1 MKALLFSLI
10 LLVSV
15 GCKPSKVNID
25 TVETST
31 PVIEEEQP
39 ESDIHGGS
47 PAPADWETCSP
58 AIGDHACDLT
68 LVDQFGDTFQLYD
81 NYNKVIL
88 IDFSAMWCGPCN
100 MAASEVESFMLD
112 YADQDF
118 LWVTVLID
126 NQIGEPVTEDDIGAW
141 SDMYSIST
149 SPVLIGNRSLID
161 ITGQNGGWPI
171 GSWPTFVILDRDL
184 VVKNGIY
191 GWSSAL
197 MRQWVEAEL

>member
-1 MKALLFSLI
+1 MKAFIFSLI
-10 LLVSV
+10 CIILV
-15 GCKPSKVNID
+15 GCEPSKVNIENSKDD
-25 TVETST
+25 TAIT
-31 PVIEEEQP
+31 PAEP
-39 ESDIHGGS
+39 ESEIHGGN
-47 PAPADWETCSP
+47 PAPVTWDTCS
-58 AIGDHACDLT
+58 AQIGDHACDLA

-112 YADQDF
+112 YGDQDF
-118 LWVTVLID
+118 LWETVLID
-126 NQIGEPVTEDDIGAW
+126 NQTGEPVTEDDIGAW

-161 ITGQNGGWPI
+161 MTGQNGGWPV
-171 GSWPTFVILDRDL
+171 GGWPTFVILDREL
-184 VVKNGIY
+184 IVKNGIY

-197 MRQWVEAEL
+197 MRQWIEAEL